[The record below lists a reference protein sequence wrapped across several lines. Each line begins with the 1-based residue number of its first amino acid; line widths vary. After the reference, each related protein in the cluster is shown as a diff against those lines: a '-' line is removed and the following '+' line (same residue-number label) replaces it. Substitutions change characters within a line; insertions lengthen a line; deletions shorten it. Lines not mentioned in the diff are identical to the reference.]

1 VGNGDGNGD
10 GNGGHQQYEQ
20 PGQRGHCVV
29 CELPQSHR
37 IDQEML
43 AGASDREL
51 AAKYGPSRMAFW
63 RHRQAHLSPALV
75 RLAGEVS
82 AREHGT
88 KLERL
93 ETMYAAAA
101 VMLSALREGKGALVL
116 QAVREARSTVLDMH
130 RLERDGAPG
139 RDVNVYETPALHS
152 LATRVGAALADHP
165 KARELAVQ
173 AMLARPA
180 GNSANEAHAPDDQGP
195 AS

>member
-1 VGNGDGNGD
+1 VGNGER
-10 GNGGHQQYEQ
+10 GHQQYEQ

-29 CELPQSHR
+29 CELPQSPQ
-37 IDQEML
+37 IDQAML

-51 AAKYGPSRMAFW
+51 AARFGPSRMAFW

-93 ETMYAAAA
+93 ETMYAATAA

-130 RLERDGAPG
+130 KLERDGAPG
-139 RDVNVYETPALHS
+139 PHVNPFEHPDLQG
-152 LATRVGAALADHP
+152 LATRVDVALADFP
-165 KARELAVQ
+165 EARERAVQ
-173 AMLARPA
+173 ALLARPA
-180 GNSANEAHAPDDQGP
+180 GSSAGAAQAPADQEP
-195 AS
+195 AP